1 MPDRYLRTRKNGT
14 SLGSDSPDGYV
25 EVTRTP
31 KQFSEDTANYLL
43 SAHNSDVEEVEA
55 PEPTPPA
62 SSEDTEASE
71 EATADEET
79 TEDSSTDDAEDDTE
93 AT

>member
-43 SAHNSDVEEVEA
+43 STHSSDVEEAVA
-55 PEPTPPA
+55 PEPVTPVQSSRA
-62 SSEDTEASE
+62 SDET
-71 EATADEET
+71 TPDEET
-79 TEDSSTDDAEDDTE
+79 TETSSTDDTE